1 MTRKHKQAQ
10 RYKNKV
16 IPISED
22 NKKSNSYTFMKYY
35 GIMYDGITDA
45 EKKEFMKTFIEEVE
59 IYKEPLASGQL
70 LLINIQKQIGGRLY
84 ERM

>member
-1 MTRKHKQAQ
+1 
-10 RYKNKV
+10 
-16 IPISED
+16 
-22 NKKSNSYTFMKYY
+22 
-35 GIMYDGITDA
+35 
-45 EKKEFMKTFIEEVE
+45 MKTFIEEVE